1 MVRELVKALKMSPL
15 PRPLKVLVEILY
27 ARAHIIRADNRLY
40 PQTIFLPIGPEP
52 SVVWKCLF

>member
-40 PQTIFLPIGPEP
+40 PQTIFLPIGPNRA
-52 SVVWKCLF
+52 